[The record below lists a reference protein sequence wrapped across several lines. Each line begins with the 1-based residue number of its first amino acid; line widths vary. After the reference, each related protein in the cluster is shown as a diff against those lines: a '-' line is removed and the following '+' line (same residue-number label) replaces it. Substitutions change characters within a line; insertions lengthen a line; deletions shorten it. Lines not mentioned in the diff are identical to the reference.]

1 MTTLTLTIDEGTLS
15 KAEAQAKQRGTT
27 VEDLLRRYL
36 DGLAKRE
43 AVTDEAVRSLL
54 SLAKKAQSG
63 SGGRRWSREEAHE
76 R

>member
-1 MTTLTLTIDEGTLS
+1 MTTLTLRIDEGTLS
-15 KAEAQAKQRGTT
+15 KAEAQARQRGTT

-43 AVTDEAVRSLL
+43 PVTDGAVRSLL
-54 SLAKKAQSG
+54 SLARQSQSG